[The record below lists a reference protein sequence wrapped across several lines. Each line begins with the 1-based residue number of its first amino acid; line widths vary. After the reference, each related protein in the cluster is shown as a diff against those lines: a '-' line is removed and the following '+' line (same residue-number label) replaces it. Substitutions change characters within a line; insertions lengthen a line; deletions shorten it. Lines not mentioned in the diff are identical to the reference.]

1 MQDLVLLVADKNAQF
16 ALSGALHRPQ
26 AIGIRSIEFVFLVH
40 PGRDGGTRK
49 SGPEILNLEA
59 RRFRHA
65 LLVLDLEGSGTE
77 CSEAV
82 TLEQQ
87 LDKRLTATWQGRA
100 KSIVIEPEAD
110 IWLWGSDNAMQQI
123 LRWSDSRPIRTW
135 LQGKGFDFTSEGKP
149 KRPKEAFEEVV
160 RECQLPRSSSL
171 YCEITGKLS
180 LSGCTDAAWQ
190 RLSGKLREWFP
201 VAEYT

>member
-1 MQDLVLLVADKNAQF
+1 MQDLVLLVADKNIQF
-16 ALSGALHRPQ
+16 ALSGALHRPK

-49 SGPEILNLEA
+49 SGPEILNLDA

-87 LDKRLTATWQGRA
+87 LDERLTATWQGRA

-110 IWLWGSDNAMQQI
+110 IWLWGSDNSMQQI
-123 LRWSDSRPIRTW
+123 LRWSDSRSIRTW

-160 RECQLPRSSSL
+160 RECQIPRSSSL
-171 YCEITGKLS
+171 YSEITGKLS

-190 RLSGKLREWFP
+190 RLSGKLRVWFP

>member
-26 AIGIRSIEFVFLVH
+26 AMGIRNIEFVFWVH

-49 SGPEILNLEA
+49 TGPEILNLQA

-65 LLVLDLEGSGTE
+65 LLILDLEGSGSA
-77 CSEAV
+77 CSDAV

-87 LDKRLTATWQGRA
+87 LDKRLTDTWQGRA

-110 IWLWGSDNAMQQI
+110 IWLWGSDNAMQQV
-123 LRWSDSRPIRTW
+123 LRWTDSVPIRAW
-135 LQGKGFDFTSEGKP
+135 LQAKGFDFTAEGKP

-160 RECQLPRSSSL
+160 RKCQLPRSSSL

-180 LSGCTDAAWQ
+180 LSRCTDSAYQ
-190 RLSGKLREWFP
+190 RLSAKLKEWFP
-201 VAEYT
+201 TPELL